1 VAKNPGNGM
10 TTGSAQDTGRRP
22 MAERLV
28 ADCLR
33 NFAPPLETERL
44 GALTAFVARRKAEGG
59 APIGC

>member
-1 VAKNPGNGM
+1 M

-33 NFAPPLETERL
+33 DFVAPPLETERL
-44 GALTAFVARRKAEGG
+44 GAVTAFVARRMAEGG
-59 APIGC
+59 APTGC